1 MSYGNQPYRSA
12 CRQDIPYP
20 SVSHESV
27 PSLIDNLVTALYGAF
42 YNPITGTG
50 YIQKKVINQQVAPIE
65 ITQPAPWATTQAV

>member
-27 PSLIDNLVTALYGAF
+27 PSLIDNKA
-42 YNPITGTG
+42 
-50 YIQKKVINQQVAPIE
+50 KVSL
-65 ITQPAPWATTQAV
+65 